1 MTPVVVVKPRGKQL
15 SHLAPVDAQQRLV
28 QLWLHD
34 KPQSTQKCYRR
45 YAAQFTGFLA
55 GVNKAIAHTNVEDLV
70 EFSEY
75 LHNRGLAAPT
85 IQTYIAAVKSLLS
98 FAYKTGYIKQNPGA
112 AIKLKKLD
120 QRLHS
125 KVLTLTDIALMI
137 RLTERAQYRY
147 QSQQIR
153 DVLILKLLY
162 VAGLRV
168 SELVG
173 LKWRD
178 FTPRDGALAPTVG
191 DRTGQ
196 ITVVGKGNKSRHVLL
211 PEYLWQEL
219 MDYRGYAP
227 KDAYVFKS
235 RKGKGMKPLQRQNVD
250 PIIKDAAERA
260 GLTEKVSCHWLRHS
274 HATHNAERGTPV
286 PLIQQTMGH
295 ADIATTSGYIHIR
308 PGDSSALHLPRV

>member
-1 MTPVVVVKPRGKQL
+1 MSPVVAVKPRRRQL
-15 SHLAPVDAQQRLV
+15 AHLAPVDAQQRLI

-34 KPQSTQKCYRR
+34 KPQSTQKCYMR
-45 YAAQFTGFLA
+45 YAASFTAFLG
-55 GVNKAIAHTNVEDLV
+55 GVGKAICHTTVEDLV
-70 EFSEY
+70 EFSEH

-85 IQTYIAAVKSLLS
+85 INTYIAAIRSLLS
-98 FAYKTGYIKQNPGA
+98 FAYHTGYIRFNPGA
-112 AIKLKKLD
+112 AIKLKKVD
-120 QRLHS
+120 QRLHE
-125 KVLTLTDIALMI
+125 KVLTETDIALMI
-137 RLTERAQYRY
+137 RLTERADYRY
-147 QSQQIR
+147 KSQQIR
-153 DVLILKLLY
+153 DLLILKLLY

-168 SELVG
+168 SELVN

-178 FTPRDGALAPTVG
+178 FTPRDGAIAPAGG

-196 ITVVGKGNKSRHVLL
+196 VTVVGKGDKSRHVLL
-211 PEYLWQEL
+211 PEYLWVEL
-219 MDYRGYAP
+219 MNYKGDAP
-227 KDAYVFKS
+227 KDAYVFPS
-235 RKGKGMKPLQRQNVD
+235 RKGKGLKPLRRQNVD
-250 PIIKDAAERA
+250 PIIKDAAQRV

>member
-55 GVNKAIAHTNVEDLV
+55 GVNKALAHTSVEDLV

-137 RLTERAQYRY
+137 RLTERAEYRY
-147 QSQQIR
+147 KSQQIR

-173 LKWRD
+173 LRWRD
-178 FTPRDGALAPTVG
+178 FTERDL
-191 DRTGQ
+191 TGQ

-211 PEYLWQEL
+211 PEYLWVEL
-219 MDYRGYAP
+219 MNYRGEAP

-235 RKGKGMKPLQRQNVD
+235 RKGKGLKPLQRQNVD
-250 PIIKDAAERA
+250 PIIKDAAVRA
-260 GLTEKVSCHWLRHS
+260 GLMEKVSCHWFRHS

>member
-1 MTPVVVVKPRGKQL
+1 MTPVVVVKSRGKQL

-34 KPQSTQKCYRR
+34 KPKSTQKCYLR
-45 YAAQFTGFLA
+45 YAVQFTGFLA
-55 GVNKAIAHTNVEDLV
+55 GVGKAIAHTTVEDMV

-85 IQTYIAAVKSLLS
+85 IKTYMAAVKSLLS
-98 FAYKTGYIKQNPGA
+98 FAYKTGYIKVNPGA

-137 RLTERAQYRY
+137 RLTERAKYRY
-147 QSQQIR
+147 KAQQIR
-153 DVLILKLLY
+153 DLLILKLLY

-173 LKWRD
+173 LKWKD
-178 FTPRDGALAPTVG
+178 FTPRDL
-191 DRTGQ
+191 TGQ
-196 ITVVGKGNKSRHVLL
+196 ITVLGKGNKSRHILL

-219 MDYRGYAP
+219 IDYRGDAP

-235 RKGKGMKPLQRQNVD
+235 RNGKNKPLHRQNVD

-260 GLTEKVSCHWLRHS
+260 GLMEKVSCHWLRHS
-274 HATHNAERGTPV
+274 HATHNAEMLTPV

-295 ADIATTSGYIHIR
+295 ADISTTAGYIHIR

>member
-1 MTPVVVVKPRGKQL
+1 MTPVVAVKRRGKQL
-15 SHLAPVDAQQRLV
+15 SKLAPVNAQQRLI

-34 KPQSTQKCYRR
+34 KPQSTQKCYIR
-45 YAAQFTGFLA
+45 YAACFTAFLG
-55 GVNKAIAHTNVEDLV
+55 GVGKALAHVTLEDLV
-70 EFSEY
+70 EFSEH
-75 LHNRGLAAPT
+75 LHNKKLAAPT
-85 IQTYIAAVKSLLS
+85 ITTYIAAIKSLLS
-98 FAYKTGYIKQNPGA
+98 FAYKTGYIKENPGA

-120 QRLHS
+120 QRLHE
-125 KVLTLTDIALMI
+125 KVLTPTDIALMI
-137 RLTERAQYRY
+137 RLTERTEYRY
-147 QSQQIR
+147 KSQLLR

-173 LKWRD
+173 LRWFD
-178 FTPRDGALAPTVG
+178 FIPR

-196 ITVVGKGNKSRHVLL
+196 VTVVGKGDKSRHVLL
-211 PEYLWQEL
+211 PEYLWVEL
-219 MDYRGYAP
+219 MNYRGNAP
-227 KDAYVFKS
+227 KDAYVFPS
-235 RKGKGMKPLQRQNVD
+235 RNGKGLKPLHRQNVD
-250 PIIKDAAERA
+250 PIIKAAAERA

>member
-15 SHLAPVDAQQRLV
+15 SKLAPVNAQQRLI

-34 KPQSTQKCYRR
+34 KPDSTQKCYLR
-45 YAAQFTGFLA
+45 YTGQFTGFLA
-55 GVNKAIAHTNVEDLV
+55 GVGKAIRDTTVEDMV

-85 IQTYIAAVKSLLS
+85 IQTYMAAVKSLLS

-112 AIKLKKLD
+112 AISLKKVD
-120 QRLHS
+120 QRLHE

-137 RLTERAQYRY
+137 RLTERADYRY
-147 QSQQIR
+147 KSQQIR

-173 LKWRD
+173 LRWRD
-178 FTPRDGALAPTVG
+178 FTQR

-196 ITVVGKGNKSRHVLL
+196 ITVLGKGNKSRHVLL

-219 MDYRGYAP
+219 MDYRKDTP
-227 KDAYVFKS
+227 KDAYVFPS

-250 PIIKDAAERA
+250 PIIKDAAHRA

-274 HATHNAERGTPV
+274 HATHNAERRTPV
-286 PLIQQTMGH
+286 PLIQQTLGH
-295 ADIATTSGYIHIR
+295 ADIATTSAYIHIR
-308 PGDSSALHLPRV
+308 PGDSSALHLPQV

>member
-1 MTPVVVVKPRGKQL
+1 MTPVVAVKKRGKQL
-15 SHLAPVDAQQRLV
+15 AHLAPINAQQRLI

-34 KPQSTQKCYRR
+34 KPSSTQKCYLR
-45 YAAQFTGFLA
+45 YAVSFTAFLA
-55 GVNKAIAHTNVEDLV
+55 GVCKAIAHATLEDLV

-75 LHNRGLAAPT
+75 LHNKKLAAPT
-85 IQTYIAAVKSLLS
+85 IKTYMAAVKSLLS
-98 FAYKTGYIKQNPGA
+98 FAYKTGYIKENPGA

-137 RLTERAQYRY
+137 RLTERADYRY
-147 QSQQIR
+147 KYQQIR

-173 LKWRD
+173 LRWKD
-178 FTPRDGALAPTVG
+178 FTPRDL
-191 DRTGQ
+191 TGQ
-196 ITVVGKGNKSRHVLL
+196 VTVVGKGDKSRHVLL
-211 PEYLWQEL
+211 PEYLWVEL
-219 MDYRGYAP
+219 MNYRGDAS

-235 RKGKGMKPLQRQNVD
+235 RKGKGLKLLQRQNVD

-295 ADIATTSGYIHIR
+295 SDIATTSGYIHIR

>member
-1 MTPVVVVKPRGKQL
+1 MTPVVAVKPRGKQL
-15 SHLAPVDAQQRLV
+15 SKLAPVNAQQRLI

-34 KPQSTQKCYRR
+34 KPNSTQKCYLR
-45 YAAQFTGFLA
+45 YAAQFTAFLG
-55 GVNKAIAHTNVEDLV
+55 GVSKAIRDTTFEDLV
-70 EFSEY
+70 EFSEH
-75 LHNRGLAAPT
+75 LHQRGLAAPT
-85 IQTYIAAVKSLLS
+85 IQTYMAAVKSLLS

-112 AIKLKKLD
+112 AISLKKVD
-120 QRLHS
+120 QRLHE
-125 KVLTLTDIALMI
+125 KVLTETDIALMI
-137 RLTERAQYRY
+137 RLTERAEYRY
-147 QSQQIR
+147 QAQQIR

-173 LKWRD
+173 LRWKDFTQRD
-178 FTPRDGALAPTVG
+178 FS
-191 DRTGQ
+191 GQ
-196 ITVVGKGNKSRHVLL
+196 VTVVGKGDKSRHILL

-219 MDYRGYAP
+219 MSYRGDAA
-227 KDAYVFKS
+227 KDAYVFPS

-250 PIIKDAAERA
+250 PIIKDAAQRA

-286 PLIQQTMGH
+286 PLLQQTLGH

>member
-1 MTPVVVVKPRGKQL
+1 MTPVVAVKPRGKQL
-15 SHLAPVDAQQRLV
+15 SKLAPVNAQQRLI

-34 KPQSTQKCYRR
+34 KPVSTQKCYLR
-45 YAAQFTGFLA
+45 YAASFTAFLA
-55 GVNKAIAHTNVEDLV
+55 GVGKAICHTTVEDMV

-85 IQTYIAAVKSLLS
+85 ISTYIAAVKSLLS

-112 AIKLKKLD
+112 AIKLKKID
-120 QRLHS
+120 QRLHE
-125 KVLTLTDIALMI
+125 KVLTETDIALMI
-137 RLTERAQYRY
+137 RLTERAKYRY
-147 QSQQIR
+147 EGQQIR
-153 DVLILKLLY
+153 DLLILKLLY

-173 LKWRD
+173 LRWRD
-178 FTPRDGALAPTVG
+178 FTAR

-196 ITVVGKGNKSRHVLL
+196 VTVVGKGNKSRHVLL
-211 PEYLWQEL
+211 PEYLWVEL
-219 MDYRGYAP
+219 MNYRGEAT
-227 KDAYVFKS
+227 KDTYVFPS
-235 RKGKGMKPLQRQNVD
+235 RNGKGMKPLLRQNVD

-295 ADIATTSGYIHIR
+295 ADIATTSAYIHIR

>member
-1 MTPVVVVKPRGKQL
+1 MTPVVAVKRRGKQL
-15 SHLAPVDAQQRLV
+15 NKLAPVNAQQRLI

-45 YAAQFTGFLA
+45 YAASFTAFLG
-55 GVNKAIAHTNVEDLV
+55 GVSKVILDTTVEDLV

-75 LHNRGLAAPT
+75 LYNRKLAAPT
-85 IQTYIAAVKSLLS
+85 INTYMAAIKSLLS

-112 AIKLKKLD
+112 AIKLKKVD
-120 QRLHS
+120 QRLHE
-125 KVLTLTDIALMI
+125 KVLTETDIALMI
-137 RLTERAQYRY
+137 RLTERAEYRY
-147 QSQQIR
+147 KSQQIR

-173 LKWRD
+173 LRWRD
-178 FTPRDGALAPTVG
+178 FTPRE
-191 DRTGQ
+191 RTGQ
-196 ITVVGKGNKSRHVLL
+196 ITVVGKGDKSRHVLL

-219 MDYRGYAP
+219 INYRGEAL
-227 KDAYVFKS
+227 KDAYVFPS
-235 RKGKGMKPLQRQNVD
+235 RKGKGMMPLQRQNVD

-295 ADIATTSGYIHIR
+295 ADLATTSAYIHIR
-308 PGDSSALHLPRV
+308 PGDSSALHLPKV

>member
-1 MTPVVVVKPRGKQL
+1 MTPVVAVKPRGKQL
-15 SHLAPVDAQQRLV
+15 SKLAPVNAQQRLI

-34 KPQSTQKCYRR
+34 KPDSTQKCYLR

-55 GVNKAIAHTNVEDLV
+55 GVGKAIAHTTVEDMV
-70 EFSEY
+70 EFSEH
-75 LHNRGLAAPT
+75 LHQKGLAAPT
-85 IQTYIAAVKSLLS
+85 IQTYMAAVKSLLS

-112 AIKLKKLD
+112 AVKLKKID
-120 QRLHS
+120 QRLHE

-137 RLTERAQYRY
+137 RLTERAEYRY
-147 QSQQIR
+147 QAQQIR
-153 DVLILKLLY
+153 DLLILKLLY

-173 LKWRD
+173 LRWRD
-178 FTPRDGALAPTVG
+178 FTERD
-191 DRTGQ
+191 RSGQ
-196 ITVVGKGNKSRHVLL
+196 VTVVGKGNKSRHVLL
-211 PEYLWQEL
+211 PEYLWHEL
-219 MDYRGYAP
+219 MDYRTDAP

-235 RKGKGMKPLQRQNVD
+235 RNGKNKPLHRQNVD
-250 PIIKDAAERA
+250 PIIKDAAQRA
-260 GLTEKVSCHWLRHS
+260 GLMEKVSCHWLRHS
-274 HATHNAERGTPV
+274 HATHNAERNTPV

>member
-1 MTPVVVVKPRGKQL
+1 MTSVVAVKPRGKQL
-15 SHLAPVDAQQRLV
+15 SQLAPVNAQQRLI

-34 KPQSTQKCYRR
+34 KPKSTQKCYLR

-55 GVNKAIAHTNVEDLV
+55 GVNKAIAHTTVEDLV
-70 EFSEY
+70 EFSEH

-120 QRLHS
+120 QRLHE

-137 RLTERAQYRY
+137 RLTQRAQYRY
-147 QSQQIR
+147 KAQQIR
-153 DVLILKLLY
+153 DLLILKLLY

-168 SELVG
+168 SELVN

-178 FTPRDGALAPTVG
+178 FTPRD
-191 DRTGQ
+191 RTGQ
-196 ITVVGKGNKSRHVLL
+196 VTVVGKGNKSRHILL

-219 MDYRGYAP
+219 IDYREDAP

-235 RKGKGMKPLQRQNVD
+235 RKGKNQPLHRQNVD

-260 GLTEKVSCHWLRHS
+260 GLMEKVSCHWLRHS
-274 HATHNAERGTPV
+274 HATHNAESRTPV
-286 PLIQQTMGH
+286 SLIQETLGH
-295 ADIATTSGYIHIR
+295 VDIATTAGYIHIR
-308 PGDSSALHLPRV
+308 PGDSSALYLPRV

>member
-15 SHLAPVDAQQRLV
+15 SKLAPVNAQQRLI

-34 KPQSTQKCYRR
+34 KPDSTQKCYLR

-55 GVNKAIAHTNVEDLV
+55 GVGKAIAQTTVEDMV

-75 LHNRGLAAPT
+75 LYNRGLAAPT
-85 IQTYIAAVKSLLS
+85 IQTYIAAVKSLLT

-137 RLTERAQYRY
+137 RLTERAEYRY
-147 QSQQIR
+147 KSQQIR

-168 SELVG
+168 SELVE
-173 LKWRD
+173 LRWRD
-178 FTPRDGALAPTVG
+178 FTPRET
-191 DRTGQ
+191 TGQ
-196 ITVVGKGNKSRHVLL
+196 ITVVGKGDKSRHILL

-219 MDYRGYAP
+219 IDYRKDAP
-227 KDAYVFKS
+227 KDGYVFKS
-235 RKGKGMKPLQRQNVD
+235 RNGKNKPLHRQNVD
-250 PIIKDAAERA
+250 PIIKDAAQRA
-260 GLTEKVSCHWLRHS
+260 GLMEKVSCHWLRHS
-274 HATHNAERGTPV
+274 HATHNAEKGTPV